1 MIQKPPTF
9 AEAIQRTQRRLEET
23 LGQGCAIDIY
33 HALAPELVKTI
44 LYVDSQKFREELQ
57 YKQEE
62 VLIHGSLR
70 GFILIL
76 VHCGDESLG
85 LAYGYDEGENGFF
98 LDTLASIV
106 EGKGIGSIL
115 ATLIVIHA
123 LETNHSN
130 VTLYTEER
138 DEKGRRLR
146 RFYEQIGFKYLGS
159 KEGKGDVMH
168 MQLDQDKIATL
179 YTKHIAQSAN
189 GTPHQDRQEHWGATT
204 LLPLHTQLRF

>member
-85 LAYGYDEGENGFF
+85 LAYGYDEGENSFF

-138 DEKGRRLR
+138 DENGRRLR

-189 GTPHQDRQEHWGATT
+189 GTPHQDRQEHWGATNR
-204 LLPLHTQLRF
+204 LPLHTQLRF